1 MSNYIDPKV
10 LESGNVLRYLKLEF
24 LEQPSKETLFP
35 FLECMRDSI
44 VYVPMNAILS
54 ENDQL
59 RLRNVKVGTRWK
71 NEDEIRMRP
80 DILKSPDGKLWF
92 PVFTQ
97 KEQIPEDYNSGF
109 SIMPMHILRCIG
121 MAHATESV
129 SGLAVD
135 AFTGDRRKFC
145 VIDEPRQ
152 YENLR
157 LSQE

>member
-59 RLRNVKVGTRWK
+59 RLKNVKVGTRWK

-80 DILKSPDGKLWF
+80 DILKSPDGK
-92 PVFTQ
+92 
-97 KEQIPEDYNSGF
+97 ESIPEF
-109 SIMPMHILRCIG
+109 
-121 MAHATESV
+121 V
-129 SGLAVD
+129 
-135 AFTGDRRKFC
+135 
-145 VIDEPRQ
+145 
-152 YENLR
+152 
-157 LSQE
+157 